1 MAMPRMEANLQRE
14 ALDWTE
20 LQNVKKILH
29 RSFLSN
35 QIYPKKKRVNRDK
48 FFTFR
53 VSNGHKKQTLGQKYQ
68 KSYLEGCFEE
78 KCHCSC

>member
-20 LQNVKKILH
+20 LQNVNFLN

-35 QIYPKKKRVNRDK
+35 QIYPKKKRVNRDRV
-48 FFTFR
+48 FTFK
-53 VSNGHKKQTLGQKYQ
+53 VLNGHKKQIYGQKYQ
-68 KSYLEGCFEE
+68 KL
-78 KCHCSC
+78 